1 MLPFLCPYPCLD
13 FPFVFQQAA
22 QDSALIKMQS
32 LKAAKKKTKKPSR
45 KFGKKK
51 KNYHESLCF
60 RLPCGLEVSSSLGL
74 AKGVQSCKLSRQF

>member
-32 LKAAKKKTKKPSR
+32 LKAAKKKKKNPQGNSE
-45 KFGKKK
+45 KKK
-51 KNYHESLCF
+51 KITMSHSASACLVGWKFPHPWVSLREF
-60 RLPCGLEVSSSLGL
+60 NL
-74 AKGVQSCKLSRQF
+74 AS